1 MAGSSRALSVASHTR
16 LPVSSTNPARL
27 ATRTELLAS
36 GAPNPTTRSAIKA
49 HQRKMIV
56 EALRII
62 AAPGVSLDMAITTLE
77 IRFRNSAL
85 HPALQ
90 DAIALSIKGA
100 QAFISRSTL
109 YRWIELDRAG
119 GKAALAP
126 RHRGRVRAEG
136 GWEAK
141 AVELYSLPSKPSI
154 AAVHR
159 ELCRVWAFDC
169 SYEQVYGYLDALP
182 SQAGKNSAA
191 RLGHNLYKQQQTAF
205 TKRHTRNLK
214 AGSIYMAD
222 GYRADVY
229 LAHPMTGELWRPEI
243 MHVIDLKSGYLVGY
257 RIMAH
262 EGGYDVMMGWAG
274 IFERWNHVPPLLY
287 IDNGS
292 GYKNRLTELEGTSYY
307 ERAGVQAVVHSLPYN
322 PRGKGHVERYHRIVR
337 DDFLKLWQPQF
348 YCGPDMAGDALNQT
362 VRDVKAGRLTL
373 PSLAQFIDAYEHWL
387 ATDYHQRLHPEN
399 KYATRAQEWAEL
411 DPIPPHA
418 TAMEMARP
426 SERRKVQRASIQLM
440 NRRYVHPD
448 LHAWNGKSVLVE
460 YDILDHRTIAVRTED
475 GRLICDAPL
484 VEAIGVIGDSFLAD
498 KTQKALE
505 SAAGRLEKKLL
516 EQKAR
521 AGMLIDVD
529 AAVSGLVVEMEPP
542 RQIGTTAS
550 DDDEIELFDL

>member
-1 MAGSSRALSVASHTR
+1 MAGSSRTLAVASHTR
-16 LPVSSTNPARL
+16 LPVSTLNPARL
-27 ATRTELLAS
+27 ATRTELLLAS

-49 HQRKMIV
+49 QQRKLIV
-56 EALRII
+56 EALRVI
-62 AAPGVSLDMAITTLE
+62 AVPGVSLDVAIATLE
-77 IRFRNSAL
+77 LRYRSASL
-85 HPALQ
+85 HPGLQ
-90 DAIALSIKGA
+90 DAIRSSIKGG
-100 QAFISRSTL
+100 QSFISRSTL
-109 YRWIELDRAG
+109 YRWIDLDRAG
-119 GKAALAP
+119 GRAALAP
-126 RHRGRVRAEG
+126 KHRGRVRAEG

-141 AVELYSLPSKPSI
+141 AIELYSLPSKPSI

-159 ELCRVWAFDC
+159 ELCRVWAFEC
-169 SYEQVYGYLDALP
+169 TYEQVYGYLESLP

-191 RLGHNLYKQQQTAF
+191 RIGHNLYKQQQTAF
-205 TKRHTRNLK
+205 TKRHTRNLQ

-243 MHVIDLKSGYLVGY
+243 MHVIDLKSGYLVGF

-262 EGGYDVMMGWAG
+262 EGSYDVMMGWAK

-287 IDNGS
+287 VDNGT
-292 GYKNRLTELEGTSYY
+292 GYKNRLTELEDTSYY
-307 ERAGVQAVVHSLPYN
+307 QRAGVQAVIHSLPYN
-322 PRGKGHVERYHRIVR
+322 PRGKGQVERYHRIVR

-348 YCGPDMAGDALNQT
+348 YCGPDMAHDALNQT
-362 VRDVKAGRLTL
+362 VRDVKSGKLAL
-373 PSLAQFIDAYEHWL
+373 PSLAQFVDAYEHWL

-399 KYATRAQEWAEL
+399 KYATRGQEWAEL

-418 TAMEMARP
+418 TAREMARP
-426 SERRKVQRASIQLM
+426 SEKRKVQRASVQLM

-448 LHAWNGKSVLVE
+448 LHAWNGKVVLVE
-460 YDILDHRTIAVRTED
+460 YDILNHHSVSIRTAD

-484 VEAIGVIGDSFLAD
+484 VEAIGIVGESFLAD

-505 SAAGRLEKKLL
+505 SAASRLEKKLL
-516 EQKAR
+516 EHKAR

-529 AAVSGLVVEMEPP
+529 ATVSGLTLEMQTPKQLDTP
-542 RQIGTTAS
+542 